1 MMKDDL
7 FVNFSEY
14 KLFISEN
21 DNKYLVV
28 ISFGLRF
35 CKKMITSIKIY
46 KVNMYKTS
54 LRDIV

>member
-1 MMKDDL
+1 MKDDL

-35 CKKMITSIKIY
+35 CKKNDY
-46 KVNMYKTS
+46 KYKNNQS
-54 LRDIV
+54 EHV

>member
-1 MMKDDL
+1 MKDDL

-21 DNKYLVV
+21 DDKSLVV

-54 LRDIV
+54 FGDIV